1 MSIECIEQTPQLFS
15 SIKSKLQDPEKFVLK
30 HAGWFSTRDAAEV
43 PHHRAV
49 RVQHELRHPNHT
61 TPEPHNPS
69 TGLSNAERQPHTEAA
84 GCQLTVRHREVC
96 KRLHDEVVWQD
107 PRLKFGEHL
116 LHHLVDEALP
126 HRNKDVARSLLP
138 VPDHLLART
147 EETTSEQTPRQKHG
161 LPRSLLLPHLNA
173 MRHAWLQTP
182 WGIAQG
188 GLNNRLKIQT

>member
-1 MSIECIEQTPQLFS
+1 M
-15 SIKSKLQDPEKFVLK
+15 K
-30 HAGWFSTRDAAEV
+30 HAGWLSTHDAAEV
-43 PHHRAV
+43 PRRRAI
-49 RVQHELRHPNHT
+49 RVQCEPQRPKHT
-61 TPEPHNPS
+61 TLPQLLPTQTS
-69 TGLSNAERQPHTEAA
+69 SRTQRRR

-96 KRLHDEVVWQD
+96 KRLHDEVVRQD

-126 HRNKDVARSLLP
+126 HRNEDVARGLLP

-147 EETTSEQTPRQKHG
+147 EESTSEQTPRQTRS
-161 LPRSLLLPHLNA
+161 LPRSLLLLRLNA